1 MNIVYNA
8 LKRKLRGKYMPTYIP
23 QYRAKSFKIEVV
35 PSDEKRKMIR
45 AMPFYSGTNIMFDLR
60 LTVFQ
65 GNKINE
71 DFKIE
76 WALYDEK
83 DNKIKSGMSEITFSD
98 IRSTRWGWL
107 KFWKV
112 NKNHIERYNY
122 SNAVAYTKL
131 RAIEVGRLLKL
142 NTYQLRARIQSEAIK
157 SEDMLLVQFTIKDI
171 EEHGNQIVYLILS
184 AGFGAIAGLICSI
197 LYLGFFG
204 GR

>member
-1 MNIVYNA
+1 
-8 LKRKLRGKYMPTYIP
+8 
-23 QYRAKSFKIEVV
+23 
-35 PSDEKRKMIR
+35 
-45 AMPFYSGTNIMFDLR
+45 
-60 LTVFQ
+60 
-65 GNKINE
+65 
-71 DFKIE
+71 
-76 WALYDEK
+76 
-83 DNKIKSGMSEITFSD
+83 MSAITLSD
-98 IRSTRWGWL
+98 IRSTRWDWL
-107 KFWKV
+107 QFWKV

>member
-1 MNIVYNA
+1 MNIVYSA

-23 QYRAKSFKIEVV
+23 QYRAKSFKIEVI

-45 AMPFYSGTNIMFDLR
+45 VMPFYSGTNIMFDLR

-83 DNKIKSGMSEITFSD
+83 DNKIKSGMSAITLSD
-98 IRSTRWGWL
+98 IRSTRWDWL
-107 KFWKV
+107 QFWKV